1 MKKILLV
8 IVTLVSVVAV
18 QAQEKLTD
26 KHITINPQKPAKG
39 GIDSGWVIMFG
50 HLMSPPFQVEYRG
63 EKIFINN
70 IQAYP
75 SPLSEEQVG
84 KPMEL
89 RAKKQQAF
97 LDDMRKNPKKYEPMR
112 KLRIWI
118 RKQCP
123 FNTKTNEER
132 EQILLHILAQKEWVD
147 KASWDETNSYLAI
160 LWHGQAGDSYIRCNK
175 PPKIQYDRPAIP
187 IAEQQAQAVR
197 AKRERLEDIKKT
209 LAEGGCVAFTTDT
222 GTVNFTIPSEL
233 YEIMADNRITL
244 TERQKRLGPVV
255 SPGIAEDIVTNY
267 VPEEWKTFGPNK

>member
-1 MKKILLV
+1 MRHLILATVMLMCV
-8 IVTLVSVVAV
+8 VSTE
-18 QAQEKLTD
+18 AQEKLTD
-26 KHITINPQKPAKG
+26 KHITINPQKPAKD

-75 SPLSEEQVG
+75 SPLSEEQVD
-84 KPMEL
+84 KPL
-89 RAKKQQAF
+89 KAKYDKIRIKNE
-97 LDDMRKNPKKYEPMR
+97 DMRQHPEKYVGE
-112 KLRIWI
+112 KELRIWA
-118 RKQCP
+118 RSQCP
-123 FNTKTNEER
+123 FNTKTPEER
-132 EQILLHILAQKEWVD
+132 DVILKHILAHKELVDSAAWVGTGFV
-147 KASWDETNSYLAI
+147 KLV
-160 LWHGQAGDSYIRCNK
+160 WHGETWDSYIDCYK
-175 PPKIQYDRPAIP
+175 PSKIKYDRPALP